1 MSLPAHVYKRLP
13 PQFEDPV
20 IEKREESARPARSTG
35 APNKRAF
42 PVNLLLDGRKTLVA
56 GGGRVA
62 LDKVRLLL
70 DAGAVVKVV
79 SPELCDELEAL
90 PEKDTVTFLRRD
102 FIEEDLDGIFLAF
115 AAYEDRFLN
124 SRVVDRC
131 RARGVLCSSADG
143 NWAAG
148 DFAVPVILRKD
159 DLTVTISTGGRPSRR
174 SRLIREQLSR
184 QIEHA
189 DSTSVLVIGTS
200 HEYLSI
206 DRREPYHLVGQRMER
221 TGIMLMQL
229 VGVQEFILL
238 NTCNRIELHAVVSD
252 KTDMTALVG
261 RVLGFDHLDARDYY
275 VKRQYEAFAHAAML
289 SAGLFSQSPGEYHIV
304 SQVKEALGYAVRA
317 GWAGGVMQEWVSTA
331 LHISKEIRS
340 TTGQFLKDLEI
351 EDLCLN
357 YLQANRADL
366 ERARILVLGSGVVG
380 STMVEKLVRMG
391 LSCDWCYHI
400 NRPELPASWVGKVSL
415 CGLNDLRSSLSRTD
429 VIVCATFSPHLVLMQ
444 EHAPS
449 FDPAR
454 KVLVVDLTMPRNV
467 DPALGESAPN
477 VTVADLEDLKGWY
490 DRETADVEKALR
502 LGRQIVEENRGMYDK
517 LAGALLPAL

>member
-1 MSLPAHVYKRLP
+1 
-13 PQFEDPV
+13 V
-20 IEKREESARPARSTG
+20 IEKGQDSARPARASR
-35 APNKRAF
+35 APDKLAF

-62 LDKVRLLL
+62 LDKVRLLR
-70 DAGAVVKVV
+70 DAGAEVTVV
-79 SPELCDELEAL
+79 SAEMCEDLEAL
-90 PEKDTVTFLRRD
+90 PEKASVTFLRR
-102 FIEEDLDGIFLAF
+102 ELMESDLDGIFLVF
-115 AAYEDRFLN
+115 AASDDRILN
-124 SRVVDRC
+124 SRVVDLC
-131 RARGVLCSSADG
+131 RARGILCSSVDG

-174 SRLIREQLSR
+174 ARMIKDQLSR

-206 DRREPYHLVGQRMER
+206 DRREPYHLVGQRLER

-238 NTCNRIELHAVVSD
+238 NTCNRVELHALVSD
-252 KTDMTALVG
+252 KSDMTALLG
-261 RVLGFDHLDARDYY
+261 RVLGFDQLGARDYY
-275 VKRQYEAFAHAAML
+275 VKRQYDAFAHAAML

-331 LHISKEIRS
+331 LHISKEIRN

-351 EDLCLN
+351 EDLCIS
-357 YLQANRADL
+357 YLQAKRADL
-366 ERARILVLGSGVVG
+366 EHARILVLGSGVVG
-380 STMVEKLVRMG
+380 SMMVEKLVRMG

-400 NRPELPASWVGKVSL
+400 KRPELPESWAGKVTL
-415 CGLNDLRSSLSRTD
+415 CGINDLRSSLSRTD
-429 VIVCATFSPHLVLMQ
+429 VIVCATFSPHLVLMK

-449 FDPAR
+449 FDEAR
-454 KVLVVDLTMPRNV
+454 KVLIVDLTMPRNV

-477 VTVADLEDLKGWY
+477 VTVADLEDLKDWY
-490 DRETADVEKALR
+490 DRETEAVEKALR
-502 LGRQIVEENRGMYDK
+502 LGRQIVDENRSMYDK
-517 LAGALLPAL
+517 LAGALLPAR

>member
-1 MSLPAHVYKRLP
+1 M
-13 PQFEDPV
+13 
-20 IEKREESARPARSTG
+20 ES
-35 APNKRAF
+35 
-42 PVNLLLDGRKTLVA
+42 
-56 GGGRVA
+56 
-62 LDKVRLLL
+62 
-70 DAGAVVKVV
+70 
-79 SPELCDELEAL
+79 
-90 PEKDTVTFLRRD
+90 
-102 FIEEDLDGIFLAF
+102 DLDGSFLVF
-115 AAYEDRFLN
+115 AASDDRILN
-124 SRVVDRC
+124 SRVVDLC
-131 RARGVLCSSADG
+131 RARGILCSSVDG

-174 SRLIREQLSR
+174 ARMIRDQFSR

-206 DRREPYHLVGQRMER
+206 DRREPYHLVGQRLER

-238 NTCNRIELHAVVSD
+238 NTCNRVELHALVSD
-252 KTDMTALVG
+252 KSDMTALLG
-261 RVLGFDHLDARDYY
+261 RVLGFDQLGAGDYY
-275 VKRQYEAFAHAAML
+275 VKRQFDAFAHAAML

-331 LHISKEIRS
+331 LHISKEIRN

-351 EDLCLN
+351 EDLCIS
-357 YLQANRADL
+357 YLQAKRADL
-366 ERARILVLGSGVVG
+366 EHARILVLGSGVVG

-400 NRPELPASWVGKVSL
+400 KRPELPESWAGKVTL
-415 CGLNDLRSSLSRTD
+415 CGINDLRSSLSRTD
-429 VIVCATFSPHLVLMQ
+429 VIVCATFSPHLVLMK

-449 FDPAR
+449 FDGAR
-454 KVLVVDLTMPRNV
+454 KVLIVDLTMPRNV

-477 VTVADLEDLKGWY
+477 VTVADLEDLKDWY
-490 DRETADVEKALR
+490 DRETEAVEKALR
-502 LGRQIVEENRGMYDK
+502 LGRQIVDENRSMYDK
-517 LAGALLPAL
+517 LAGALLPAR